1 MTMTTA
7 KPAKPDLYTSKII
20 KAGALLPD
28 TKLLLAQW
36 DLTAGVRENL
46 ERVQRE
52 NLFGKTSRARV
63 SDILTVFERRYL
75 GDARV
80 LAALVTLVHDDA
92 TASAFDPICYFLA
105 ARADPLI
112 ADTVLHVL
120 APSRV
125 CAEDVSHV
133 LPACD
138 PTCDSRHVNSA

>member
-1 MTMTTA
+1 M
-7 KPAKPDLYTSKII
+7 
-20 KAGALLPD
+20 
-28 TKLLLAQW
+28 
-36 DLTAGVRENL
+36 RENL

-63 SDILTVFERRYL
+63 SDIFTVFKRRYL
-75 GDARV
+75 SDQRV
-80 LAALVTLVHDDA
+80 LAALVTLVRDDA
-92 TASAFDPICYFLA
+92 TASTLDPICYFLA